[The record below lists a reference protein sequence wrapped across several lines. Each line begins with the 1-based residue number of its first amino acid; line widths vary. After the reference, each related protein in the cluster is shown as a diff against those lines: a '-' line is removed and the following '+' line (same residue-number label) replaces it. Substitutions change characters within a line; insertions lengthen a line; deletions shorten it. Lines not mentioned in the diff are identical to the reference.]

1 MMKLPNVPKSIC
13 YVADVTF
20 KVSHLYFFF
29 FVYNINCVYDTNPG
43 TVASGS
49 TLKVLR
55 LIIFYNL
62 NFHL

>member
-29 FVYNINCVYDTNPG
+29 FVQYTRMIRKRKKKIQIRK
-43 TVASGS
+43 
-49 TLKVLR
+49 LF
-55 LIIFYNL
+55 I
-62 NFHL
+62 